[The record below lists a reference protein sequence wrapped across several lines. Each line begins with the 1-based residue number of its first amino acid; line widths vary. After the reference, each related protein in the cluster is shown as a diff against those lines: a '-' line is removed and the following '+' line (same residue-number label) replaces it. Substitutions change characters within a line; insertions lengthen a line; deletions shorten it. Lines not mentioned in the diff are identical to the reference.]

1 MSKLS
6 DEWKWLE
13 EPNKVKFEHAGVNC
27 LILRDKYLW
36 LGGYVGLEPGHPHYG
51 KHFRDVEVNGVHQG
65 LNFSGR
71 GDGLRRQEGLWWLG
85 FYCDR
90 PGDGVPGRLDVL
102 RGGEAYRDIDYVR
115 GEVEKLAEQMRDAK

>member
-1 MSKLS
+1 MSE
-6 DEWKWLE
+6 DWKWLE
-13 EPNKVKFEHAGVNC
+13 EPNMAAFEHAGIQC

-36 LGGYVGLEPGHPHYG
+36 LGGYVGLTEGHPHYG

-71 GDGLRRQEGLWWLG
+71 GDGQRRTKGLWWLG

-102 RGGEAYRDIDYVR
+102 RGGEEYRDITYVR
-115 GEVEKLAEQMRDAK
+115 REVEKLAEQMRDAK